1 MINITKA
8 IGKIC
13 IEIILIAGNL
23 LAGIIL
29 IVGRK
34 IRAEG
39 KPGITHF
46 GSWLKKQGY
55 TFTRNS
61 IASAKPPVIKAGQI
75 SKTAIV
81 AAGTKLK
88 SEGGPK
94 TISTAHHIK
103 QRSAVVIGKS
113 KEIIAQRSSKNFKE
127 NRDEEL
133 RDENLVKNSSTN
145 IPTSDSTPTI
155 PTEVVFN
162 KDYTFEIG
170 ERFAKEIMTSGITCH
185 VIRNLESIQIEMNS
199 CYSYLF
205 PMSPRI
211 VTSRACIWVDNS
223 SSKNISLI
231 QIIQRN

>member
-1 MINITKA
+1 VINITKA
-8 IGKIC
+8 IEKIC
-13 IEIILIAGNL
+13 IEIILIAGHL

-39 KPGITHF
+39 KPGITHL

-81 AAGTKLK
+81 AEGTKLK
-88 SEGGPK
+88 SEGGPNI
-94 TISTAHHIK
+94 ISTAHHSK

-127 NRDEEL
+127 NMDEEL

-155 PTEVVFN
+155 PTEVVIN
-162 KDYTFEIG
+162 NDYTFDIG
-170 ERFAKEIMTSGITCH
+170 ERFAKEIMTNGITCY
-185 VIRNLESIQIEMNS
+185 VIRNLESIQIEMDS
-199 CYSYLF
+199 CYSYLL
-205 PMSPRI
+205 PTSPRI
-211 VTSRACIWVDNS
+211 VTSRTCIWVDNC

>member
-1 MINITKA
+1 
-8 IGKIC
+8 
-13 IEIILIAGNL
+13 
-23 LAGIIL
+23 
-29 IVGRK
+29 
-34 IRAEG
+34 
-39 KPGITHF
+39 
-46 GSWLKKQGY
+46 LKKQGY
-55 TFTRNS
+55 AFTRNS

-75 SKTAIV
+75 SKTTIV

-113 KEIIAQRSSKNFKE
+113 KEIVAQWSSKNFKE

-133 RDENLVKNSSTN
+133 RDENLVKYSSTN
-145 IPTSDSTPTI
+145 FPTSDSTPTI

-211 VTSRACIWVDNS
+211 VTSRCIWVDNS